1 MHDPPRRAQAA
12 RRRMGRD
19 LDQPIDALAWHG
31 IAAEAP
37 DIAPPQHEVAELRA
51 KGRIERRFHVL
62 CPSMAWKNVP
72 LTEPLRAPASGTTA
86 PVASRQSTNRSSPT
100 LSTLA

>member
-1 MHDPPRRAQAA
+1 MHEAPRLAQAD

-37 DIAPPQHEVAELRA
+37 DIAPPQHKVAELRP
-51 KGRIERRFHVL
+51 KGRIERRVHVF

-86 PVASRQSTNRSSPT
+86 PVASRQSTSGSSPAR
-100 LSTLA
+100 STLA

>member
-1 MHDPPRRAQAA
+1 MHEGPRLAQAD

-19 LDQPIDALAWHG
+19 LDQTIDALPWHG

-37 DIAPPQHEVAELRA
+37 DTPPPQHEVAELRP
-51 KGRIERRFHVL
+51 KGRIERRFHVF
-62 CPSMAWKNVP
+62 CPSMAWKNGP